1 METLNDY
8 LRRLHTA
15 LEKKRPYVTYN
26 RDKAHA
32 SLVVSAGF
40 RHAEDK
46 VNILSH
52 ELDPDVYE
60 SPALL
65 KSVEYFL
72 DRAPEARLNILVE
85 KEEAVRKDHQVFQ
98 IGEQYKE
105 QVTIKKVPSHLQK
118 RYDCNFMLID
128 SFGYRFEPDRNKP
141 NAMVAFHDDDHRH
154 MIETLERF
162 FGILESQGEEVTVSS
177 R

>member
-40 RHAEDK
+40 RHAEHE
-46 VNILSH
+46 VRILSH

-60 SPALL
+60 SPALR
-65 KSVEYFL
+65 KSVECFL
-72 DRAPEARLNILVE
+72 DRKETRLNILVE
-85 KEEAVRKDHQVFQ
+85 ETVHEDHQIFQ
-98 IGEQYKE
+98 IKKQYNGK
-105 QVTIKKVPSHLQK
+105 VTIKKVPSNLQE
-118 RYDCNFMLID
+118 RYECNFMLID
-128 SFGYRFEPDRNKP
+128 SVGYRFEPDRKKP

-154 MIETLERF
+154 MIKTLERF
-162 FGILESQGEEVTVSS
+162 FGILDRQGEEVTVSS

>member
-40 RHAEDK
+40 RHAEHE
-46 VNILSH
+46 VRILSH
-52 ELDPDVYE
+52 ELDPDVYAN
-60 SPALL
+60 PTLV
-65 KSVEYFL
+65 KSVEDFL
-72 DRAPEARLNILVE
+72 KRAKTGLNILIEREVC
-85 KEEAVRKDHQVFQ
+85 KDHPIFPIRQ
-98 IGEQYKE
+98 EYDEK
-105 QVTIKKVPSHLQK
+105 VTIKIVPSDLQE
-118 RYDCNFMLID
+118 RYECNFMLID
-128 SFGYRFEPDRNKP
+128 SFGYRFEPNRNKP

-154 MIETLERF
+154 MIKTLKRLF
-162 FGILESQGEEVTVSS
+162 TILEGRGEEVSVPS

>member
-46 VNILSH
+46 IRILSH

-60 SPALL
+60 GRSLL
-65 KSVEYFL
+65 KSVKYFL
-72 DRAPEARLNILVE
+72 DRADTRLNILVE
-85 KEEAVRKDHQVFQ
+85 KAVREDHEVFQ
-98 IGEQYKE
+98 IGKQYNEK
-105 QVTIKKVPSHLQK
+105 VTIKKVPCQLQE
-118 RYDCNFMLID
+118 RYECNFMLID

-154 MIETLERF
+154 MIETLERL
-162 FGILESQGEEVTVSS
+162 FGLLDSRGEQVTV
-177 R
+177 

>member
-15 LEKKRPYVTYN
+15 LERKRPYVTYN

-40 RHAEDK
+40 RHAEHE
-46 VNILSH
+46 VRILSH

-65 KSVEYFL
+65 KSVEHFL
-72 DRAPEARLNILVE
+72 DRAPGTRLNILVE
-85 KEEAVRKDHQVFQ
+85 DAVREGHEVFQ
-98 IGEQYKE
+98 IGEKYKE
-105 QVTIKKVPSHLQK
+105 KVTIKKVPSNLQE
-118 RYDCNFMLID
+118 RYECNFMLID

-154 MIETLERF
+154 MIKTLERF
-162 FGILESQGEEVTVSS
+162 FGILEGQGEEVSVPP

>member
-40 RHAEDK
+40 RHAEHE
-46 VNILSH
+46 VRILSH

-60 SPALL
+60 GPALL
-65 KSVEYFL
+65 DSVKCFL
-72 DRAPEARLNILVE
+72 DREETRLNILVE
-85 KEEAVRKDHQVFQ
+85 ETVHDDHQIFQ
-98 IGEQYKE
+98 IKKQYNGK
-105 QVTIKKVPSHLQK
+105 VTIKKVPSHIQK
-118 RYDCNFMLID
+118 HYECNFMLID

-154 MIETLERF
+154 MIKTLERLF
-162 FGILESQGEEVTVSS
+162 TILEGQGEEVSVPP